1 MARLARVVAVGVAH
15 HITQRGLDRQAV
27 FASDKCRRVYLALLK
42 EHAARS
48 RVRILGYCLMT
59 NHVHILAV
67 PEHAGAL
74 AATFR
79 YTHGRFAQYANA
91 RKCRSGHFWQNR
103 FYSCPVEESA
113 IGNVLAYIELN
124 PVRAGLVPAA
134 DAFEWSSAGVHL
146 GKRRDSSG
154 VLDIEWWRSQ
164 WTEAEWSVILA
175 SEQSRLESIRQAT
188 YTGRPFGS
196 AAFIGALERRL
207 GRKLE
212 RQKVGRRKRSPAS
225 VFDGPL
231 GFQVGENW

>member
-15 HITQRGLDRQAV
+15 HITQRGLDRHTV
-27 FASDKCRRVYLALLK
+27 FASDKCRSVYLALLR

-67 PEHAGAL
+67 PEHVEAL

-91 RKCRSGHFWQNR
+91 RQCRSGHFWQNR

-113 IGNVLAYIELN
+113 IANVLAYIELN

-134 DAFEWSSAGVHL
+134 GAFEWSSAGVHL
-146 GKRRDSSG
+146 GKRRDRSG
-154 VLDIEWWRSQ
+154 VLDMEWWRSQ
-164 WTEAEWSVILA
+164 WTEAEWSAILA
-175 SEQSRLESIRQAT
+175 NKQSRLELIRQAT

-196 AAFIGALERRL
+196 ADFVAALERRL
-207 GRKLE
+207 DRKLE
-212 RQKVGRRKRSPAS
+212 RQKTGRPKRQPAS
-225 VFDGPL
+225 VVDREL
-231 GFQVGENW
+231 GSQVGENW